1 MVRWHDKTSGRRG
14 TRTPSARWRR
24 LPAVKNTGEDA
35 GLAQFP
41 RQRHARRRDCRPNPR
56 GCRRSGARIEHRH
69 DLNPR
74 RHTADGEPVVQNN
87 GAVQIARLVQWAT
100 GDPPTPGGKEVT
112 RSLPLP
118 DYRAPGGLPQHQ
130 GRVPRWLASVE
141 PAENRTHEIRVVLS
155 TYRHAAPPRRARI
168 QFSSRMWDRVR

>member
-1 MVRWHDKTSGRRG
+1 MTRRAADAERAHLRRAGGDFPRSRTRVKT
-14 TRTPSARWRR
+14 T
-24 LPAVKNTGEDA
+24 

-41 RQRHARRRDCRPNPR
+41 RQRHARPRDCRPNPR

-69 DLNPR
+69 HLNPR

-112 RSLPLP
+112 RSLPPP